1 MFFLILAFDEYFK
14 QKEATFAET
23 KPRKRTYSLYL
34 KDFHEMKT
42 CHTQRVVSSCFS
54 KMLLLNDL
62 HWNL

>member
-34 KDFHEMKT
+34 KDFHLVNE
-42 CHTQRVVSSCFS
+42 
-54 KMLLLNDL
+54 
-62 HWNL
+62 NLSHSAGRL